1 MRKDDINDE
10 VSGSNSAGPSAA
22 GSVPRTVGA
31 RVLRREDPRFL
42 TGAGTYV
49 DDIELQ
55 GLLHACFVRS
65 SQPHARLRAVD
76 AAAARQAPG
85 VVAVITAAELAGRV
99 TAMRARNGT
108 PGYRECDTSVLAE
121 SKVRMVGEPVAL
133 VVADSRYAAE
143 DAAELVAV
151 DYEPLPAV
159 VSIEDALAEG
169 AVAIHDTI
177 PENLFNRFE
186 MRTGDVDAA
195 FEAADE
201 VVELELRQQRY
212 GAVAM
217 EGRAVIADFARD
229 GRLTVW
235 LSSQTPHLVRTGL
248 ARFLGLPE
256 TRIRVVSP
264 DVGGGFGPK
273 CVVYQ
278 EEVALAAASRMLRR
292 PLKWVSD
299 RAEDLMTTVHGREQI
314 HRAKAAATKDGKVL
328 AVSVDIYASNG
339 AYAPWPFGA
348 GLDSGQASE
357 NVCGPY
363 DVTAYEARVHAVI
376 TNKAP
381 MGPYRGVG
389 RVMACLTME
398 RLMDDLAGR
407 LGIDRVEIRR
417 RNMVREFPYETA
429 AGLVFESGDYVGSL
443 DLLEKAIDWQATRA
457 EDEGARARGRLRGV
471 GLACAVEHSAYG
483 PQSLGSRNLSMTLG
497 YDTAALRVEPDG
509 AVRLALGLH
518 NHGQGHQTTFAQIA
532 ADELGIPAGDIEVT
546 YGDTDAVPYG
556 NGTWASRSTVY
567 CGGATVLAAQDV
579 REKVLRLAADMLE
592 ANASDLE
599 ISDGRI
605 SVRGN
610 PAAGV
615 AFADVARRANHEPHL
630 LPEGEE
636 AGLESTRRYEAP
648 DPGTFSSTMHAAH
661 VEIDPETGEVTLLR
675 YAVVE
680 DCGTVINPMI
690 VEGQVHGGVAQG
702 VGGALY
708 EHLAYDGAGQLVTTS
723 LMDYLVPG
731 ATEIPPIDVVHLET
745 PSPLT
750 LGGWKGM
757 GEGGAINTPAAIVS
771 AVNDALA
778 QLGVTANHT
787 PLSPEWVAGA
797 IRSARSPAGQPARA

>member
-1 MRKDDINDE
+1 M
-10 VSGSNSAGPSAA
+10 
-22 GSVPRTVGA
+22 VGA

-49 DDIELQ
+49 DDIERP
-55 GLLHACFVRS
+55 GLLHVGFVRS
-65 SQPHARLRAVD
+65 SQPHARLRSVD
-76 AAAARQAPG
+76 VAAARGVPG
-85 VVAVITAAELAGRV
+85 VVAVITAADLAGRV

-108 PGYRECDTSVLAE
+108 PGYRECDTAVLAD
-121 SKVRMVGEPVAL
+121 SKVRMVGEPIAL

-169 AVAIHDTI
+169 AVAIHETI
-177 PENLFNRFE
+177 PENLFNSFE

-195 FEAADE
+195 FEAADT

-217 EGRAVIADFARD
+217 EGRVVIADAGRD

-248 ARFLGLPE
+248 SRFLGLPE

-278 EEVALAAASRMLRR
+278 EEVALAAASRLLGR

-314 HRAKAAATKDGKVL
+314 HRARAAASGDGKVL

-363 DVTAYEARVHAVI
+363 DVAAYEARVHAVI

-398 RLMDDLAGR
+398 RLMDDLAAR

-443 DLLEKAIDWQATRA
+443 DLLEQAIDWQATRA
-457 EDEGARARGRLRGV
+457 EDERARARGRLRGV
-471 GLACAVEHSAYG
+471 GVACAVEHSAYG
-483 PQSLGSRNLSMTLG
+483 PQSLGSRNLEMTLG

-509 AVRLALGLH
+509 AVRLAVGLH
-518 NHGQGHQTTFAQIA
+518 NHGQGHQTTIAQIA

-546 YGDTDAVPYG
+546 YGDTDSVSYG

-567 CGGATVLAAQDV
+567 CGGATVLAARDV
-579 REKVLRLAADMLE
+579 RAKALRLAAEMLE
-592 ANASDLE
+592 ASASDLE
-599 ISDGRI
+599 ISNGRI

-615 AFADVARRANHEPHL
+615 SFADVARRANHEPHL

-661 VEIDPETGEVTLLR
+661 VEVDPDTGEVTILR

-702 VGGALY
+702 IGGALY
-708 EHLAYDGAGQLVTTS
+708 EHLAYDGSGQLVTTS
-723 LMDYLVPG
+723 LMDYLLPG
-731 ATEIPPIDVVHLET
+731 ATEVPPIDVLHLET

-757 GEGGAINTPAAIVS
+757 GEGGSINAPAAIVS

-797 IRSARSPAGQPARA
+797 IRSARSPGGQPAPA